1 MLIRSLA
8 RVDAALPP
16 RDPPTPRAGQRLD
29 TPAYIFRQELRRFG
43 FSGDDVN
50 ERDGP
55 NGGTRPLHEAARDED
70 ERFVA
75 SFLAAGA
82 EVDGLNDYGA
92 SPLQYACLGTSN
104 SGKINLGAFRLL
116 IAANAD
122 VNHRDTD
129 SGKSVLHWAIDR
141 LHWAIDGRNLLDAVT
156 MLLEAGAD
164 ATVPNDYGWTPL
176 HCAARRGNAAVAKAL
191 IAAGADP
198 NTGSQN
204 GPPYAMALEGSLDSS
219 HLGYRSTLRVLLQ
232 HGAVPDAHAF
242 FRRCPQTT
250 LVSGVFFSTRDYHEK
265 VKAAG
270 GYDAL
275 VKQHRRILASVVDK
289 VVEAKF
295 GRRAPQEVCA
305 HAALFIA
312 PPGGS

>member
-1 MLIRSLA
+1 ML
-8 RVDAALPP
+8 
-16 RDPPTPRAGQRLD
+16 
-29 TPAYIFRQELRRFG
+29 RQTLQRFG
-43 FSGDDVN
+43 FSGNDVN
-50 ERDGP
+50 ERHYKDHRA
-55 NGGTRPLHEAARDED
+55 RPLHLAARAYD
-70 ERFVA
+70 ERAVA
-75 SFLAAGA
+75 LLLAAGA
-82 EVDGLNDYGA
+82 EVDGLNEVGM
-92 SPLQYACLGTSN
+92 SPLQWACAGSRLSRN
-104 SGKINLGAFRLL
+104 YNLGVSRLL

-122 VNHRDTD
+122 VNHRDTKF
-129 SGKSVLHWAIDR
+129 GNTVLHWAMVRGHEARDPV
-141 LHWAIDGRNLLDAVT
+141 DTVT

-164 ATVPNDYGWTPL
+164 ATLPNDRGWAPL
-176 HCAARRGNAAVAKAL
+176 HIAAHHGDAAAAKAL

-198 NTGSQN
+198 NAAVTMEMALYEGGAHP
-204 GPPYAMALEGSLDSS
+204 GPPYALALNGS
-219 HLGYRSTLRVLLQ
+219 HHGHRCTLRVLLQ
-232 HGAVPDAHAF
+232 HGASPDVHAADLD
-242 FRRCPQTT
+242 RPAPIDLAQGR
-250 LVSGVFFSTRDYHEK
+250 VSPAWDYHEK